1 MGPDFVATEANISG
15 NLYAILI
22 ISHLASVL
30 YVTDLEKRKK
40 KSLNLRKM
48 SFSILAKVREEQICF
63 TLIPL
68 IIYVFHIHA
77 LCIVV
82 LVKS

>member
-22 ISHLASVL
+22 ISHLAFVL
-30 YVTDLEKRKK
+30 YVTNLEKRKTK

-68 IIYVFHIHA
+68 MR
-77 LCIVV
+77 
-82 LVKS
+82 